1 MGRNFNVTRA
11 GIHADGLLKDEEIYN
26 IFDTQKILGRKT
38 HVSINNFSGLAGIA
52 YWINDYYELPDEYK
66 LDKKDPLVAKVKAM
80 IDEEYS
86 NGRCS
91 IMGDSELDNMVRLA
105 DKKRHKQLL
114 ILGE

>member
-1 MGRNFNVTRA
+1 MMRNRLKIRRNNFVHTDPACAA
-11 GIHADGLLKDEEIYN
+11 GPDFSEVESMPTTLYGEFPQFDGLTGGE
-26 IFDTQKILGRKT
+26 
-38 HVSINNFSGLAGIA
+38 LARA
-52 YWINDYYELPDEYK
+52 AE
-66 LDKKDPLVAKVKAM
+66 VKAM